1 MPCAGLHLGN
11 GRNNATDLERVVGYF
26 ARLDA
31 KTPLLIAL
39 ATGESLFLFV
49 QEK

>member
-1 MPCAGLHLGN
+1 MPCAKSHHQD
-11 GRNNATDLERVVGYF
+11 GRNNATGLERVVGYF